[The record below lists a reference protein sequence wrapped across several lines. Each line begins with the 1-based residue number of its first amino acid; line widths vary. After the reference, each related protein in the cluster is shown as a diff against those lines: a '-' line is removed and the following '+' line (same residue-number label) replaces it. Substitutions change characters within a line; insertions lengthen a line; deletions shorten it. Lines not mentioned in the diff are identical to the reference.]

1 MAVYEYKTKI
11 RFNEINENNELSDK
25 GLLTILSEAA
35 GLHSE
40 KVGYGLNTLDET
52 NCAWMIIYWKV
63 KIFKRPRWNTE
74 LTIKTW
80 GREFTKISSWRDFEA
95 YDNTGEKIA
104 VASTEWV
111 LIDAKKGK
119 IGRITDKMIDDYGKV
134 EKQVFNGNL
143 VGKLQEPEN
152 MKKVY
157 EYTAERRDIDTNHH
171 VNNIVYLEY
180 AYNALPEDININF
193 NDIEIYYKKQI
204 RQGEKV
210 SIFYGKEE
218 NSHFVSIKSLD
229 GNTIHAIL
237 KFS

>member
-1 MAVYEYKTKI
+1 MAVYEYKTRI

-35 GLHSE
+35 GVHSE
-40 KVGYGLNTLDET
+40 EVGYGLNTVDET
-52 NCAWMIIYWKV
+52 NCTWMILYWKV
-63 KIFKRPRWNTE
+63 KIYKRPKWYTE

-80 GREFTKISSWRDFEA
+80 GREFTKISSWRDFEV

-111 LIDAKKGK
+111 LIDAQKGK
-119 IGRITDKMIDDYGKV
+119 IGKITEKMINDYGKV
-134 EKQVFNGNL
+134 EKQVFNETL
-143 VGKLQEPEN
+143 TGKIQEPEN
-152 MKKVY
+152 MQKVY

-171 VNNIVYLEY
+171 VNNIVYLEL
-180 AYNALPEDININF
+180 AYNAFPENISIDF
-193 NDIEIYYKKQI
+193 SDIEIYYKKQI
-204 RQGEKV
+204 KQGEPV
-210 SIFYGKEE
+210 SIFYGKEK

-229 GNTIHAIL
+229 QKTIHAIL